1 MPHKKVTL
9 PRRCRQLHINVNS
22 ISFSKI
28 YIYIWPYIYIF
39 DKEIEDVDMKLS
51 ALNEYITLCIKM
63 IISYNLKL
71 QNNYKHMFIL

>member
-9 PRRCRQLHINVNS
+9 PRRCRELHINVNS
-22 ISFSKI
+22 ICFSKI

-39 DKEIEDVDMKLS
+39 EKEIEDVDMKLS

>member
-1 MPHKKVTL
+1 MQTASYQ
-9 PRRCRQLHINVNS
+9 RQFYFLFKN
-22 ISFSKI
+22 
-28 YIYIWPYIYIF
+28 IYIWPYIYIF
-39 DKEIEDVDMKLS
+39 EKEIEDVDMKLS